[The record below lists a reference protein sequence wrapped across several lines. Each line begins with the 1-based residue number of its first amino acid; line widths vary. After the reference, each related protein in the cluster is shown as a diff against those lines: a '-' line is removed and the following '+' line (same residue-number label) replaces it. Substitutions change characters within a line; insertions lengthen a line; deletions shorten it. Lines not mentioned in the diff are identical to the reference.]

1 MVKFSKSFFTC
12 DCHTNGCALTTNSTK
27 GLSAVLVIVG
37 RLRPSRRTNVK
48 LQLKKISVGVVGAAV
63 LLAAAAVV
71 FSQQPQGPPP
81 GPPPGGFRL
90 GPGGPGGPP
99 PDGFGFR
106 GPGSPREGFGP
117 GGPGRPGG
125 PPPQGF
131 GPFGPLGRDLNLTD
145 DQRSAIQKIGESFQ
159 EGNRAL
165 LEQMKTLHESQ
176 RELMA
181 GEFNEAAVRAA
192 AEARAKV
199 QVELEVSHARMMSQM
214 VGVLTTDQKAQLAAR
229 RQEMQPM
236 GPPMPPP
243 MPPQ

>member
-1 MVKFSKSFFTC
+1 
-12 DCHTNGCALTTNSTK
+12 
-27 GLSAVLVIVG
+27 
-37 RLRPSRRTNVK
+37 VK

-159 EGNRAL
+159 ESNRAL
-165 LEQMKTLHESQ
+165 LEQMRTLHESQ

-199 QVELEVSHARMMSQM
+199 QVELEISHARMMSQM
-214 VGVLTTDQKAQLAAR
+214 VGVLTTEQKAQLAAR
-229 RQEMQPM
+229 RPEMQPM
-236 GPPMPPP
+236 GPPMPPQ
-243 MPPQ
+243 PPQ